1 MNRLKLPLLVLS
13 TILLLTPPSDACH
26 GFRSRCR
33 GQQTWSTTAPQIQY
47 CFYAHLPGQPKE
59 LFGPYTLDEA
69 IKKRTVLY
77 EGGYILDPYLIEC

>member
-1 MNRLKLPLLVLS
+1 MNHLRLPLLVLS
-13 TILLLTPPSDACH
+13 TILLLTPTSDACLH
-26 GFRSRCR
+26 SRSRRCG
-33 GQQTWSTTAPQIQY
+33 GQGMSTTAPQVQY

-59 LFGPYTLDEA
+59 LFGPYTLSEA